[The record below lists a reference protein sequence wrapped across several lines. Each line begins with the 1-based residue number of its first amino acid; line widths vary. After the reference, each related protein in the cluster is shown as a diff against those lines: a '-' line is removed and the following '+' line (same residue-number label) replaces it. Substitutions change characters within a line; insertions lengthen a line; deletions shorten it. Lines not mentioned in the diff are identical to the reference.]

1 MLPLDSDEVQ
11 PEAAVPL
18 SELLPSAEPLPVLL
32 AISGVFRS
40 GEAKAEV
47 EEEAEVEAEVEGEAE
62 VEEEA
67 EVEGE
72 AEVEPLSALVV
83 GGWSTVETD
92 DVALVSGTSGTVVV
106 VSVVWVTLA
115 NGVLGAAFVVD
126 CSVTVSSGVD
136 VVVGLVTLL

>member
-47 EEEAEVEAEVEGEAE
+47 EEEAKVEAELEAELEEEAKVEAEVEAE
-62 VEEEA
+62 I
-67 EVEGE
+67 
-72 AEVEPLSALVV
+72 EPLALVV
-83 GGWSTVETD
+83 GGLSTVEAD
-92 DVALVSGTSGTVVV
+92 GVAFLSGMYGTAVV

-126 CSVTVSSGVD
+126 SSVTVSSGAD
-136 VVVGLVTLL
+136 VVIALV